1 MLLSAAGLAYGLV
14 NDAGGVVNGVGGVI
28 SGDASSAVTN
38 SGTFEALGSNN
49 YLVIAGSATNAATG
63 SIIASATGSSGAAEV
78 NMDGAAIF
86 NSGLIEAVA
95 TSTGASAGVFLVNAT
110 VDNGGGRI
118 VASGKNGV
126 VDIDNATISGGGLQT
141 VGSGSVIGVVGG
153 HGPAL
158 LGPDSGGAL
167 ISNATISAN
176 SFIFDNGLL
185 GINGGTVGSGVTLE
199 VDFIGAH
206 LRVSGTTFGAGDK
219 LLAEESAL
227 LTVSA
232 VSGGNVTFGANTLVE
247 AITNGSVD
255 IEGGVINGGTIGAV
269 TAGNAVLANVT
280 INAGSGTVVSN
291 TSTIEALATSG
302 FNENAT
308 VAINGSATITN
319 SGIIEAKASV
329 GVEDSASVTINGA
342 AVTNTKTI
350 EAIATSNTSAELT
363 VTGSS
368 GVVNSGL
375 IEATASSAQGSLFVG
390 GGTAGLVNAKT
401 GTIEE
406 LVVSAPGPG
415 SACID
420 FTGAIVNAGGIL
432 MSAARADLSGA
443 GIAGGSL
450 VNSGTIAW
458 AASNRGNNNSGNLSI
473 TGSTTNAATIAV
485 AATSDS
491 TTELQNNI
499 LGGAFLNSG
508 TLIATATTSS
518 LAFGNF
524 YNYSSSDAVTNANS
538 KTIEASA
545 SGHSVAFLV
554 LDAAD
559 YTSNGIVTNNGT
571 LLASA
576 SGNSTAYQVFHAAF
590 ASSNGTIINNGT
602 AAANATSRSTAYMN
616 FEASDSAGNGVITN
630 NGTAAANATSG
641 SLAYLNF
648 YASIEGGS
656 SGIITNNGTAEAT
669 ATAGGIAYIV
679 FEASIQSGS
688 NGAISNSGTMAAL
701 ATGGNSLA
709 ELFLSAGSGG
719 SLTNS
724 AGKVIEVSAQGG
736 GTASA
741 GIVTSSTVNRGTI
754 EALANGAGSFAAVT
768 VRPVGAQLDN
778 GGGTLLASA
787 TAGGTAQFAL
797 GNAIISGGVLE
808 SIGNNAAFGLFRPGG
823 NATIVSATIA
833 ANTHIMVIAGDTLAI
848 SGVPSVQG
856 AGTLRRSSKPAQ
868 SHLGPLRQF
877 RHGRGLGQR
886 RWRRRR
892 SRDGDHFCRRGTV
905 ANTGVIEA
913 SRPAPGAARPR
924 WSFLA
929 PARERSSNSGVIE
942 ALATG
947 AGSST
952 AAVFISGGTGTV
964 ANSGI
969 IKSLATS
976 FNEAFIVLDNNAGI
990 VNSKT
995 ILGSAAGTNAIAY
1008 VGLSAGS
1015 GGFVTNSGV
1024 IDLLVTS
1031 AGSGFL
1037 NIVGSGG
1044 TSVMTNSGTVLVSAD
1059 EYGDASLMIG
1069 SGTAFNSGAIKLAA
1083 TAGGTAHA
1091 DVSATMVNASGTIT
1105 VSADPAS
1112 YAAVVFDGD
1121 SVNNANG
1128 VISAAGNGRVY
1139 LKDGASISGG
1149 MLGTSGSQAFFEIS
1163 GGNDSGA
1170 IDGATIGGSALAI
1183 GATLTLSGDT
1193 IAVGATVQALIFSRI
1208 EVSGT
1213 VTNAGTLLAGAAGN
1227 IDVDSGA
1234 NVIGGVVT
1242 IGNYG
1247 AVNVASGGSANAFFD
1262 QVNGWLRVA
1271 DTSGGSQGVFTGD
1284 VYGFGGVAGEFPGEV
1299 IELDNVPYA
1308 SGFTASYSLDAA
1320 SANPNLDVGELVV
1333 SSGGVEFADITLVGN
1348 YTFASFSVISQV
1360 DGNLGV
1366 IDPLNPGGAGG
1377 IPVARRFATSP
1388 GPANVPLFANYIASL
1403 FPSGAGGQRGSPL
1416 TGQLE
1421 APDAL
1426 LTHPKA
1432 T

>member
-49 YLVIAGSATNAATG
+49 YLVIAGSATNEATG
-63 SIIASATGSSGAAEV
+63 SIIASATGSSGAADV

-95 TSTGASAGVFLVNAT
+95 TSTGASAGVFLFNAT

-126 VDIDNATISGGGLQT
+126 IDIDNATISGGGLQT

-185 GINGGTVGSGVTLE
+185 GINGATVGSGVTLE

-219 LLAEESAL
+219 LLAQESAL

-280 INAGSGTVVSN
+280 INAGSGAVVSN

-415 SACID
+415 SAGID

-508 TLIATATTSS
+508 TLMATATTSS
-518 LAFGNF
+518 LAYGNF
-524 YNYSSSDAVTNANS
+524 YNYSSSDVITNANS

-616 FEASDSAGNGVITN
+616 FEASDLAGNGVITN

-656 SGIITNNGTAEAT
+656 SGIIANNGTAEAT

-688 NGAISNSGTMAAL
+688 DGTITNSGTLEAL
-701 ATGGNSLA
+701 ATGGSSLA

-719 SLTNS
+719 SFTNS

-741 GIVTSSTVNRGTI
+741 GIGISSTINQGTI
-754 EALANGAGSFAAVT
+754 EALANGAGSFASVT

-778 GGGTLLASA
+778 SGGTLLASA

-833 ANTHIMVIAGDTLAI
+833 ANTHIMAIAGDTLAI
-848 SGVPSVQG
+848 SGVPTFSAGTLVEASEFGTINIFGPLANSGTVEALANG
-856 AGTLRRSSKPAQ
+856 AGTGADPATVTI
-868 SHLGPLRQF
+868 SAGA
-877 RHGRGLGQR
+877 
-886 RWRRRR
+886 
-892 SRDGDHFCRRGTV
+892 GTV

-913 SRPAPGAARPR
+913 LATGAGSSTASVVVSRTGAGT
-924 WSFLA
+924 L
-929 PARERSSNSGVIE
+929 SNSGVIE

-964 ANSGI
+964 ANSGV

-990 VNSKT
+990 INSKT

-1015 GGFVTNSGV
+1015 GGSVTNSGV

-1044 TSVMTNSGTVLVSAD
+1044 TSVMTNSGNVLVSAGG
-1059 EYGDASLMIG
+1059 YGDASLMIG

-1149 MLGTSGSQAFFEIS
+1149 MLGTTGSQAFFEIS

-1242 IGNYG
+1242 IGDYG
-1247 AVNVASGGSANAFFD
+1247 AVNVASGGSANVFFD

-1348 YTFASFSVISQV
+1348 YAFASFSVISQV

-1388 GPANVPLFANYIASL
+1388 GPANVPLFGNYIASL
-1403 FPSGAGGQRGSPL
+1403 FPSAAGGQRGSPL

-1421 APDAL
+1421 SPDAL